1 MVPLL
6 RLHSEHVDQFVD
18 GPCMWQVRPLDL
30 PKKSKKKKNAAEE
43 ERAAAAALASA
54 QAAAAASATVQASS
68 AFHSADFLHAYRCIS
83 TQFTS
88 HRGRWAG
95 TSFVNA

>member
-1 MVPLL
+1 M
-6 RLHSEHVDQFVD
+6 
-18 GPCMWQVRPLDL
+18 CQVRPLDL

-68 AFHSADFLHAYRCIS
+68 AFPAPSRPSKCLMLY
-83 TQFTS
+83 
-88 HRGRWAG
+88 
-95 TSFVNA
+95 NATLPNSPGGCGGQAPL